1 MTITRRQ
8 FIKSSLAMAPAAAL
22 MPTVF
27 TRAVAAAIGEQA
39 SQGNRALV
47 IVQMAGGNDGLNTIV
62 PANDDRYYEVRPTVN
77 VQAED
82 ALPIN
87 REVGF
92 NPGLAAFKELW
103 DEGVLAAVEGVGYPG
118 PSYSHFQSMDI
129 WQTADPEKSG
139 GFEGWAGRYL
149 EGVPQA
155 QGDGI
160 QSLAVGRSLPRAL
173 FTHKM
178 SVPMVNK
185 IEEYQFQDHPGAVA
199 DQEQRTRALLG
210 LYRAGGAPA
219 QPFGEHMD
227 STLRAADSSS
237 KALMGAHGRYR
248 SAVKYPDTRLGRSMK
263 VVAEAVI
270 GGLGLSVAHVKIK
283 GFDTHASQ
291 LPVHGDLLRDTA
303 DSMLAFYRD
312 MQAQGRD
319 QEVVLMTWSEFG
331 RRVTENGSGGT
342 DHGSAGPMFVLGT
355 PVMGGLYGE
364 RPSLTD
370 LVKNNFKYTTDFRQ
384 VYATMVEGWLGAPAD
399 AVLGGR
405 FKQIPLLRRTPA
417 TTPRNH
423 R

>member
-1 MTITRRQ
+1 MTLTRRQ
-8 FIKSSLAMAPAAAL
+8 LIKSSLAVAPAAAL

-27 TRAVAAAIGEQA
+27 TRAVAAAVNEQA
-39 SQGNRALV
+39 SLGHRTLV

-62 PANDDRYYEVRPTVN
+62 PANDDRYYEARPTVN
-77 VQAED
+77 VQPGD
-82 ALPIN
+82 ALAID

-92 NPGLAAFKELW
+92 NPALTAFRELW

-129 WQTADPEKSG
+129 WQTADPEKHG

-149 EGVPQA
+149 EGITQE
-155 QGDGI
+155 QDDGV

-173 FTHKM
+173 FTHKAP
-178 SVPMVNK
+178 VPMVNTV
-185 IEEYQFQDHPGAVA
+185 EAYRFQDHPGAVA
-199 DQEQRTRALLG
+199 DQERRRRALLG
-210 LYRAGGAPA
+210 LYRTGTLAR
-219 QPFGEHMD
+219 PFGDHLD

-237 KALMGAHGRYR
+237 KALQGAHGRYT
-248 SAVKYPDTRLGRSMK
+248 SSVEYPDTRLGRSMR
-263 VVAEAVI
+263 VVAEAVT
-270 GGLGLSVAHVKIK
+270 GDLGLSVAHVRIG

-303 DSMLAFYRD
+303 ESMLAFYRD

-319 QEVVLMTWSEFG
+319 QDVVLMTWSEFG

-355 PVMGGLYGE
+355 PVTGGLYGE

-370 LVKNNFKYTTDFRQ
+370 LVKNNFKYTADFRQ
-384 VYATMVEGWLGAPAD
+384 VYATMVEGWLGAPAEV
-399 AVLGGR
+399 VLGGR
-405 FKQIPLLRRTPA
+405 FEQVPLLRRAPA
-417 TTPRNH
+417 TAKRGK

>member
-1 MTITRRQ
+1 
-8 FIKSSLAMAPAAAL
+8 

-27 TRAVAAAIGEQA
+27 TRAVAAAISEQA
-39 SQGNRALV
+39 SQGKRALV

-77 VQAED
+77 VQPED
-82 ALPIN
+82 TLAIN

-92 NPGLAAFKELW
+92 NPGLGAFKELW
-103 DEGVLAAVEGVGYPG
+103 NEGVLAAVEGVGYPG

-149 EGVPQA
+149 EGVPQGP
-155 QGDGI
+155 GDGI
-160 QSLAVGRSLPRAL
+160 RSLAVGRSLPRAM

-178 SVPMVNK
+178 SVPMVNT
-185 IEEYQFQDHPGAVA
+185 IEAYQFQDHRGAVA

-210 LYRAGGAPA
+210 LYRAGTPA
-219 QPFGEHMD
+219 RPFGGHMD
-227 STLRAADSSS
+227 STMRAAESSS

-248 SAVKYPDTRLGRSMK
+248 SAAKYPDTRLGRSMK
-263 VVAEAVI
+263 VVAEAVT
-270 GGLGLSVAHVKIK
+270 GDLGLSVAHVKIG

-355 PVMGGLYGE
+355 PVTGGLYGE
-364 RPSLTD
+364 RPSLTG

-384 VYATMVEGWLGAPAD
+384 VYATMVEGWLGAPAE

-405 FKQIPLLRRTPA
+405 FEQIPLLRRAPA
-417 TTPRNH
+417 TAKSENR
-423 R
+423 